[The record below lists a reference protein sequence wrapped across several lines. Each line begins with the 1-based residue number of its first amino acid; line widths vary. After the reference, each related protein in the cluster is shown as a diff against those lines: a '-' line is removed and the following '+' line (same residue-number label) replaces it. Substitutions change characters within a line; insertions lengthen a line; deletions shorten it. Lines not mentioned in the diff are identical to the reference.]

1 MEAGD
6 MNAAPLFTNVSTAD
20 FHLQSAST
28 SINSGNPDA
37 RYTDVDLSRNDRGAY
52 GGPRAAIDSAPS
64 FVTEPQSQ
72 FVTIGTN
79 ITLNAKAIG
88 SLPLAYQWSKD
99 GIAIPAATSAILTL
113 NNISMNDVGV
123 YTVTVTNQLGSV
135 TSGPAYVAP
144 NASGVVPNYLL
155 NVTAVNGL
163 VSTSPDLASY
173 PEGSFVTLT
182 AANMPGYQF
191 VGWGGDVSGVGTQ
204 LTIIMNGNK
213 NIIANYLVTAPGA
226 PTIGTAVAG
235 NASATVSFT
244 APASNGGSAI
254 TGYTVTSNPAG
265 GVDSNAGT
273 TALTHTITGLTNG
286 TAYTFTVTATNSVG
300 TGPASAASNSV
311 IPGKA
316 SQTVS
321 FGPAPTIVVG
331 GTGTVSATAT
341 SGLAVSFSS
350 TTPTVCTVSGNNTV
364 TGVSAGVCTIAANQS
379 GDANYNAAA
388 QVTQSFTVTAVTD
401 SDGDGLPDAWE
412 MATFGNLTTA
422 DNVSDFDTDTYS
434 DLIEYQAGTDPK
446 VYTSAPGL
454 ITIYVDDNNTSGPYQ
469 GSPAYPFNTLQ
480 DSIDASRTGDTIHVQ
495 SGSYTGPVVI
505 SKDNISLIG
514 DGAILTV
521 SDAVNSGAAFDIT
534 GRNNIHIQGF
544 TLQNGQS
551 DFGGGIDIN
560 NSTNVTIKANVLI
573 GNTANISGGGIAITG
588 TSSSITILNNVLANN
603 TAGTSGGGI
612 YVDTTGTNI
621 ELINNTIAGNTSP
634 NSGIHVEN
642 GTPTIRNTILCNN
655 GPGDLYGV
663 SDTAISYS
671 LICDGTYDGINN
683 NITGN
688 PKFVDTGNNNY
699 HLTACSPA
707 VDAGDP
713 ADDYSQEPARNGA
726 RINMGAYGNTPEA
739 EVSPD
744 PTDTDGDTIVDA
756 CDNCT
761 LVANPDQAD
770 TDNDGVGDACDSN
783 VEETV
788 TPETGPTPSS
798 GGGGGGCLLSREEGS
813 TTNTLL
819 LLLPLLLVASL
830 RRWRS
835 AR

>member
-1 MEAGD
+1 M
-6 MNAAPLFTNVSTAD
+6 
-20 FHLQSAST
+20 
-28 SINSGNPDA
+28 
-37 RYTDVDLSRNDRGAY
+37 
-52 GGPRAAIDSAPS
+52 
-64 FVTEPQSQ
+64 
-72 FVTIGTN
+72 
-79 ITLNAKAIG
+79 
-88 SLPLAYQWSKD
+88 
-99 GIAIPAATSAILTL
+99 
-113 NNISMNDVGV
+113 
-123 YTVTVTNQLGSV
+123 
-135 TSGPAYVAP
+135 
-144 NASGVVPNYLL
+144 
-155 NVTAVNGL
+155 
-163 VSTSPDLASY
+163 
-173 PEGSFVTLT
+173 
-182 AANMPGYQF
+182 
-191 VGWGGDVSGVGTQ
+191 
-204 LTIIMNGNK
+204 
-213 NIIANYLVTAPGA
+213 
-226 PTIGTAVAG
+226 
-235 NASATVSFT
+235 
-244 APASNGGSAI
+244 
-254 TGYTVTSNPAG
+254 
-265 GVDSNAGT
+265 
-273 TALTHTITGLTNG
+273 
-286 TAYTFTVTATNSVG
+286 
-300 TGPASAASNSV
+300 
-311 IPGKA
+311 
-316 SQTVS
+316 
-321 FGPAPTIVVG
+321 
-331 GTGTVSATAT
+331 
-341 SGLAVSFSS
+341 
-350 TTPTVCTVSGNNTV
+350 
-364 TGVSAGVCTIAANQS
+364 
-379 GDANYNAAA
+379 
-388 QVTQSFTVTAVTD
+388 
-401 SDGDGLPDAWE
+401 
-412 MATFGNLTTA
+412 
-422 DNVSDFDTDTYS
+422 
-434 DLIEYQAGTDPK
+434 
-446 VYTSAPGL
+446 
-454 ITIYVDDNNTSGPYQ
+454 
-469 GSPAYPFNTLQ
+469 
-480 DSIDASRTGDTIHVQ
+480 
-495 SGSYTGPVVI
+495 
-505 SKDNISLIG
+505 
-514 DGAILTV
+514 TV